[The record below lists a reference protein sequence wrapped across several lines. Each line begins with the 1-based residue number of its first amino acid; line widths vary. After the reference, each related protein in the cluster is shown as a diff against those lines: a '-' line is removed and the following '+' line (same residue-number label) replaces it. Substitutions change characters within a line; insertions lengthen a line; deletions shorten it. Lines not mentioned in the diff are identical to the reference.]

1 MIGSRLILTIM
12 RIFIMKFLKNY
23 TNCFFIFFS
32 KVGFCFVFIFSLIS
46 GITIAGQSQL
56 KINDGWIMKTGDNP
70 DWAKTDFDDS
80 SWKSIRVGESWEKV
94 GYPEYDG
101 YAWYRIKVVFP
112 EKLSQCEEHGFLS
125 LSLGYIDDV
134 DETYFNGK
142 KIGSSGSLP
151 PEFSTAYYIARKY
164 RIPTTLIH
172 WDKSNVIAVRVY
184 DDRRDG
190 GFYKGPYVIKEPEI
204 DDILDLNFELKNS
217 NGIYHPPDPLP
228 VTLNVQ
234 SYSNKDYQMT
244 FACTLKSDRVD
255 KDIIYTTKKTSINVN
270 GKSNV
275 TETLEFNPPGPGFYH
290 IISALSNNNDETIK
304 KSIML
309 GYDPENIKA
318 ELTRENDFEEFWEKR
333 KQELAQVDSAFKMIK
348 SDRSTDD
355 VDVYLVEMYSY
366 GNVRIKG
373 WYTVPKKNGLHAA
386 ILSVPGYNSTMWPNV
401 NRTKVATFA
410 LNPRG
415 HGNSK
420 DDIDPKGTE
429 YMFLGFDP
437 DHPEKYIYVGAY
449 LDCIRAVDFLVS
461 RPEINKS
468 LIGVE
473 GGSQG
478 GGLSFATAALDQ
490 RIKFCASDIP
500 WMGDW
505 IGYLEAAEWPH
516 ENYPELI
523 KMHPGLTFRD
533 INRILSYMDTMNL
546 ADRIKCPL
554 LMSVGL
560 QDAVC
565 PPRNSF
571 ATYNQ
576 VRSNK
581 EYRIYPFSGH
591 GVWRKHNDVKN
602 KWMAKI
608 LNVEESGL

>member
-1 MIGSRLILTIM
+1 M
-12 RIFIMKFLKNY
+12 RRFMLKYYKKLSKSIFI
-23 TNCFFIFFS
+23 FIG
-32 KVGFCFVFIFSLIS
+32 KVGFCLVFVFSLHS
-46 GITIAGQSQL
+46 GITIARQGQL
-56 KINDGWIMKTGDNP
+56 KIDDRWVMKTGDNP

-80 SWKSIRVGESWEKV
+80 AWKSIRVGESWEKA
-94 GYPEYDG
+94 GYTEYDG
-101 YAWYRIKVVFP
+101 YAWYRIRFVFP
-112 EKLSQCEEHGFLS
+112 EKWNQSEEHGFLS
-125 LSLGYIDDV
+125 LSLGFIDDV
-134 DETYFNGK
+134 DVTYFNGEK
-142 KIGSSGSLP
+142 VGSSGSMP

-172 WDKSNVIAVRVY
+172 WDKPNVIAVRVY
-184 DDRRDG
+184 DRRRDG

-217 NGIYHPPDPLP
+217 NGIYHHPDPLP

-234 SYSNKDYQMT
+234 SYSNTDYQMT
-244 FACTLKSDRVD
+244 FVCTLKSDRLD
-255 KDIIYTTKKTSINVN
+255 KDIIYATKRSSIHVN

-275 TETLEFNPPGPGFYH
+275 TETLEFYPSGPGFYN
-290 IISALSNNNDETIK
+290 IISALSNNNDETVK

-309 GYDPENIKA
+309 GYDPENIKT

-333 KQELAQVDSAFKMIK
+333 KQELAQVDPAFKMIK

-355 VDVYLVEMYSY
+355 VDVYLVEMCSY
-366 GNVRIKG
+366 GNVRVKG
-373 WYTVPKKNGLHAA
+373 WYTVPKKDGPHAA
-386 ILSVPGYNSTMWPNV
+386 ILSVPGYTSTMWPNV
-401 NRTKVATFA
+401 NRTNVATFA

-437 DHPEKYIYVGAY
+437 DHPEKYIYIGAY

-461 RPEINKS
+461 RPEIDKS
-468 LIGVE
+468 RIGVE
-473 GGSQG
+473 GVSQG

-490 RIKFCASDIP
+490 RIKCCAPDIP

-505 IGYLEAAEWPH
+505 IGYLEAADWPH
-516 ENYPELI
+516 ENYPVLI
-523 KMHPGLTFRD
+523 KMHPGLTFSD

-554 LMSVGL
+554 LMAVGL

-576 VRSNK
+576 VHSEK